1 MNTVKEL
8 RDELARAK
16 GELAKEARRRAEA
29 EEYIAEMAG
38 RAENQDE
45 INNIRKEIISSMEK
59 KSSRQEKLIGLQKD
73 QIGEHARAASI
84 RNALIATL
92 DREAEERNARMA
104 DLERRLAKYEEVDPN
119 EPGGDEGKAGS
130 G

>member
-29 EEYIAEMAG
+29 EECIAEMAG

-59 KSSRQEKLIGLQKD
+59 KSSRQEKLIDLQKD

-84 RNALIATL
+84 RNALIASL

-104 DLERRLAKYEEVDPN
+104 DLERRLAKYEEVDP
-119 EPGGDEGKAGS
+119 PGGGAEKAES